1 MCQHRVTCTCQNH
14 RGTAGE
20 QKMSQSQ
27 VLKDGLYGIEKQQVD
42 RELQKVL
49 RVGSDENGSAK
60 ALVSILRTQKT
71 VEKYR
76 S

>member
-1 MCQHRVTCTCQNH
+1 MCQHRVACTCQNH

-20 QKMSQSQ
+20 QMSQSQ

-60 ALVSILRTQKT
+60 ALESILRIQKT

>member
-1 MCQHRVTCTCQNH
+1 
-14 RGTAGE
+14 
-20 QKMSQSQ
+20 MSQSQ
-27 VLKDGLYGIEKQQVD
+27 VLKDGLYGLEKQQVD

-49 RVGSDENGSAK
+49 RVGSEENGSAK